1 MEMMDT
7 EEKAGIVGFVG
18 LAGLVEQFELAL
30 QALHRMVY
38 QKIDFH
44 RGKLQINSD
53 RFGFY

>member
-1 MEMMDT
+1 MMDT